1 MRNFVLLSFF
11 LVLVYGCSNAQFPYS
26 TSNKKAIHYFEL
38 AEKAPKEGMDLMT
51 GAYDF
56 KSGIELLGKALEK
69 DSNFWE
75 AHVLD
80 AEFNEIQRNYKQAI
94 FHYKRALEI
103 DPNHSIS
110 GSSTYHLA
118 TCQMAIGD
126 YNGALKSCSIYLKN
140 PNAKEE
146 NLGTVRRMQD
156 CANFAMTAMKN
167 PKPFEPK
174 NIGPSINTNFSEY
187 YPTITVDGKT
197 LFFTRRLVEYQGEN
211 KREQEDFYISLN
223 IDQVWS
229 KSFPMPRN
237 VNTPYN
243 EGAPTI
249 SADGKSLIFVA
260 CTDESG
266 VDYGANRQGK
276 GSCDLF
282 ITQKNGSQWTNPT
295 NLPGKVNST
304 HWETQPSMSAD
315 GKTLYF
321 IRGMR
326 SRDGK
331 KDSDIYVSHLL
342 ADGTWSL
349 AEPLPPHIN
358 SNQNEESVLI
368 HPDGKTLYFA
378 SRGHV
383 GMGGS
388 DLFVSRMDSKG
399 NWGLPQNLGYPINTL
414 SDENS
419 LMVSPEGD
427 VAFFAS
433 DRPGGYGLMDIY
445 YFQLPKEDQPI
456 RTLYFDG
463 FVFDANSKK
472 PLGASFQ
479 LTNLST
485 GERVIQSKADGTD
498 GTFVVPLPINTD
510 YAIEVNFPGYLPY
523 SLNFNMTLKENEQS
537 YHLQIPLNP
546 ENSSAENVLS
556 NVFFDLNQAK
566 LRPES
571 KVELISFANYLKARP
586 KMKIEIGGHTDSR
599 GNAEENLTLSTNR
612 AKAVYEFLIAQGIPA
627 GQMSYKGFGSSEPII
642 SDKEINAM
650 SNAEQK
656 EKAHQKNRRTT
667 YTIRP

>member
-1 MRNFVLLSFF
+1 MRNVLLLTTFILLFF
-11 LVLVYGCSNAQFPYS
+11 GCSTAQFPYS
-26 TSNKKAIHYFEL
+26 TSNKKAIHLFEL
-38 AEKAPKEGMDLMT
+38 GEKAPKELMDPST

-56 KSGIELLGKALEK
+56 LSGIDYLNKAIEK

-75 AHVLD
+75 AHLLNG
-80 AEFNEIQRNYKQAI
+80 EFNEIIRNYKGAI
-94 FHYKRALEI
+94 YHYKRALEI

-110 GSSTYHLA
+110 GSTVYRLA
-118 TCQMAIGD
+118 TCQMAIAD
-126 YNGALKSCSIYLKN
+126 YDGALKNCEVYLKN

-146 NLGTVRRMQD
+146 NFGTVRRMQD
-156 CANFAMTAMKN
+156 CANFAKYAISH

-174 NIGPSINTNFSEY
+174 NIGASINTHLSEY

-197 LFFTRRLVEYQGEN
+197 FLFTRRLVENLGGN
-211 KREQEDFYISLN
+211 SNEQEDFYISHQN
-223 IDQVWS
+223 DGFWS
-229 KSFPMPRN
+229 PSYPMPRN

-249 SADGKSLIFVA
+249 SPDGKSLIFVA

-266 VDYGANRQGK
+266 VDYGENRQGK

-282 ITQKNGSQWTNPT
+282 ITQQIGKKWSNPI
-295 NLPGKVNST
+295 NLPGKVNSS
-304 HWETQPSMSAD
+304 HWETQPSLSAD

-321 IRGMR
+321 IRGLR

-331 KDSDIYVSHLL
+331 KDSDIYVAHLL
-342 ADGTWSL
+342 ADGSWSV

-383 GMGGS
+383 GMGGL
-388 DLFVSRMDSKG
+388 DLYVSRMDAKG
-399 NWGLPQNLGYPINTL
+399 NWGVPQNLGYPINTL

-427 VAFFAS
+427 IAYFAS
-433 DRPGGYGLMDIY
+433 DRPGGFGLMDIY
-445 YFQLPKEDQPI
+445 YFELPKEDQPI
-456 RTLYFDG
+456 KTLYFDG
-463 FVFDANSKK
+463 MVYDAKTNA

-485 GERVIQSKADGTD
+485 GQLVIQSKADASD
-498 GTFVVPLPINTD
+498 GTFLVPLPINSD
-510 YAIEVNFPGYLPY
+510 YAIEVNHPGYLPY

-537 YHLQIPLNP
+537 YHLMIPLNS
-546 ENSSAENVLS
+546 ENSSTENILT

-571 KVELISFANYLKARP
+571 IVELTSFANYLKAHAQL
-586 KMKIEIGGHTDSR
+586 KIEIGGHTDSR
-599 GNAEENLTLSTNR
+599 GNAQDNLTLSTNR
-612 AKAVYEFLIAQGIPA
+612 AKAVYEFLISKGV
-627 GQMSYKGFGSSEPII
+627 SSDRLTYKGYGSSSPII
-642 SDKEINAM
+642 TDTAINAL
-650 SNAEQK
+650 SSAVEK

-667 YTIRP
+667 YIIRP

>member
-1 MRNFVLLSFF
+1 MKNTLLLSIFF
-11 LVLVYGCSNAQFPYS
+11 LFFYSCSTAQFPYS
-26 TSNKKAIHYFEL
+26 SKSKKAIHYFEL
-38 AEKAPKEGMDLMT
+38 AEKAPKEGMDEMT

-75 AHVLD
+75 AHLLA
-80 AEFNEIQRNYKQAI
+80 AEFNEIVRNYTQAI

-110 GSSTYHLA
+110 GSTSYHLA
-118 TCQMAIGD
+118 SCQMAVAD
-126 YNGALKSCSIYLKN
+126 YQGAIKSCDIYLRN
-140 PNAKEE
+140 PNSKEE
-146 NLGTVRRMQD
+146 NLGAVRRMQD
-156 CANFAMTAMKN
+156 CANFSIYAMKN
-167 PKPFEPK
+167 PKPFEPI
-174 NIGPSINTNFSEY
+174 NMGPAVNTNFSEY
-187 YPTITVDGKT
+187 YPTITVDGNT
-197 LFFTRRLVEYQGEN
+197 MLFTRRIVDYQGEN
-211 KREQEDFYISLN
+211 KREQEDFYVTHQ

-229 KSFPMPRN
+229 RAYPMPKN

-249 SADGKSLIFVA
+249 SPDGKKLIFVA

-266 VDYGANRQGK
+266 IDYGANRQGR

-282 ITQKNGSQWTNPT
+282 ITEQNGKSWSNPV

-304 HWETQPSMSAD
+304 HWETQPSLSAD

-321 IRGMR
+321 IRGLR

-331 KDSDIYVSHLL
+331 RDSDIYMAKLL
-342 ADGTWSL
+342 ADGTWGL

-383 GMGGS
+383 GLGGS
-388 DLFVSRMDSKG
+388 DLFVSRMDDKG
-399 NWGLPQNLGYPINTL
+399 NWGTPQNLGYPINTL
-414 SDENS
+414 SEENS

-427 VAFFAS
+427 IAFFAS

-445 YFQLPKEDQPI
+445 SFRLPKEDQPI

-463 FVFDANSKK
+463 FVFDAKTKK
-472 PLGASFQ
+472 ALGASFQ
-479 LTNLST
+479 LTNLSN
-485 GERVIQSKADGTD
+485 GQVVIQSKADEID
-498 GTFVVPLPINTD
+498 GTFMVPLPVNTD
-510 YAIEVNFPGYLPY
+510 YAIEVSRPGYLPY

-537 YHLQIPLNP
+537 YHIQIPLNP
-546 ENSSAENVLS
+546 ENSSTENILS

-571 KVELISFANYLKARP
+571 IVELTSLVNYLKAHP
-586 KMKIEIGGHTDSR
+586 TLKIEIGGHTDSR
-599 GNAEENLTLSTNR
+599 GNAQENLALSTER
-612 AKAVYEFLIAQGIPA
+612 AKAVHDFLVSKGIVA
-627 GQMSYKGFGSSEPII
+627 NRLSYKGYGSTSPII
-642 SDKEINAM
+642 TDATIQEMRDAN
-650 SNAEQK
+650 EK

-667 YTIRP
+667 YTLKL

>member
-1 MRNFVLLSFF
+1 MKNALLLSIFF
-11 LVLVYGCSNAQFPYS
+11 LFLYSCSTAQFPYS
-26 TSNKKAIHYFEL
+26 SSSKKAIHYFEL
-38 AEKAPKEGMDLMT
+38 AEKAPKEGMDVMT

-56 KSGIELLGKALEK
+56 KSGIDLLGKALEK

-75 AHVLD
+75 AHLLA
-80 AEFNEIQRNYKQAI
+80 AEFNEIVRNYKQAI

-110 GSSTYHLA
+110 GSTTYHLA
-118 TCQMAIGD
+118 TCQMAIAD
-126 YNGALKSCSIYLKN
+126 YQGAIKSCDVYLRN

-156 CANFAMTAMKN
+156 CANFSIYAMKN
-167 PKPFEPK
+167 PKPFEPI
-174 NIGPSINTNFSEY
+174 NMGPAVNTNFSEY
-187 YPTITVDGKT
+187 YPTITVDGNT
-197 LFFTRRLVEYQGEN
+197 MLFTRRLVDYQGEN
-211 KREQEDFYISLN
+211 KREQEDFFVTHQ

-229 KSFPMPRN
+229 RAYPMPKN

-249 SADGKSLIFVA
+249 SPDGKKLIFVA

-266 VDYGANRQGK
+266 VDYGANRQGR

-282 ITQKNGSQWTNPT
+282 ITEQNGKSWSNPV

-304 HWETQPSMSAD
+304 HWETQPSLSAD

-321 IRGMR
+321 IRGLR
-326 SRDGK
+326 VRDGK
-331 KDSDIYVSHLL
+331 KDSDIYMSKLL
-342 ADGTWSL
+342 SDGTWSM
-349 AEPLPPHIN
+349 AEPLPSHIN

-378 SRGHV
+378 SRGHI
-383 GMGGS
+383 GLGGS
-388 DLFVSRMDSKG
+388 DLYVSRMDAKG
-399 NWGLPQNLGYPINTL
+399 NWGVPQNLGYPINTL

-427 VAFFAS
+427 IAFFAS

-445 YFQLPKEDQPI
+445 SFNLPKEDQPI
-456 RTLYFDG
+456 KTLYFDG

-472 PLGASFQ
+472 ALGARFQ
-479 LTNLST
+479 LTNLSN
-485 GERVIQSKADGTD
+485 GQVVIQSKADAVD
-498 GTFVVPLPINTD
+498 GTFMVPLPVNTD
-510 YAIEVNFPGYLPY
+510 YAIEVTHPGYLPY

-537 YHLQIPLNP
+537 YHIQIPLNP
-546 ENSSAENVLS
+546 ENSSTENILS

-571 KVELISFANYLKARP
+571 IVELTSLVNYLKAHP
-586 KMKIEIGGHTDSR
+586 NLKIEIGGHTDSR
-599 GNAEENLTLSTNR
+599 GNAQENLTLSTER
-612 AKAVYEFLIAQGIPA
+612 AKTVHDFLIDKGILA
-627 GQMSYKGFGSSEPII
+627 NRLSYKGYGSTSPII
-642 SDKEINAM
+642 TDAVIQGMSDPRE
-650 SNAEQK
+650 K

-667 YTIRP
+667 YTLKL

>member
-1 MRNFVLLSFF
+1 M
-11 LVLVYGCSNAQFPYS
+11 
-26 TSNKKAIHYFEL
+26 
-38 AEKAPKEGMDLMT
+38 
-51 GAYDF
+51 
-56 KSGIELLGKALEK
+56 
-69 DSNFWE
+69 
-75 AHVLD
+75 
-80 AEFNEIQRNYKQAI
+80 
-94 FHYKRALEI
+94 
-103 DPNHSIS
+103 
-110 GSSTYHLA
+110 A
-118 TCQMAIGD
+118 TAD
-126 YNGALKSCSIYLKN
+126 YNGAIQSCSRYLKN

-156 CANFAMTAMKN
+156 CANFAIQAMKN

-174 NIGPSINTNFSEY
+174 NIGPSVNTNFSEY
-187 YPTITVDGKT
+187 YPTITVDGNT
-197 LFFTRRLVEYQGEN
+197 MLFTRRLVEFQGEN
-211 KREQEDFYISLN
+211 KREQEDFYVTRQ
-223 IDQVWS
+223 IDKAWS
-229 KSFPMPRN
+229 RSYPMPKN

-243 EGAPTI
+243 EGAPSI
-249 SADGKSLIFVA
+249 SPDGKKLIFVA

-282 ITQKNGSQWTNPT
+282 VTEQIGKLWSNPV

-304 HWETQPSMSAD
+304 HWETQPSLSAD

-321 IRGMR
+321 IRGLR
-326 SRDGK
+326 SREGK
-331 KDSDIYVSHLL
+331 RDSDIYVARLL
-342 ADGTWSL
+342 ADGTWGV

-378 SRGHV
+378 SRGHI

-388 DLFVSRMDSKG
+388 DLYVSRMDAKG

-427 VAFFAS
+427 IAYFAS
-433 DRPGGYGLMDIY
+433 DRPGGFGLMDIY
-445 YFQLPKEDQPI
+445 YFELPKEDQPI
-456 RTLYFDG
+456 KTLYFDG
-463 FVFDANSKK
+463 FVFDAKTKK
-472 PLGASFQ
+472 SLGASFQ

-485 GERVIQSKADGTD
+485 EQVVIQSKADASD
-498 GTFVVPLPINTD
+498 GTFMVPLPINTD
-510 YAIEVNFPGYLPY
+510 YAIEVTFPGYLPY

-546 ENSSAENVLS
+546 ENSSTENVLS

-571 KVELISFANYLKARP
+571 IVELTSFANYLKAHP
-586 KMKIEIGGHTDSR
+586 NLKIEIGGHTDSR
-599 GNAEENLTLSTNR
+599 GNAQDNLLLSTNR
-612 AKAVYEFLIAQGIPA
+612 AKAVKDFLTSKGIPEA
-627 GQMSYKGFGSSEPII
+627 QLSYKGYGSTSPIMTDAAINAI
-642 SDKEINAM
+642 SDVNE
-650 SNAEQK
+650 K

-667 YTIRP
+667 YTLKP

>member
-1 MRNFVLLSFF
+1 MKNALLLPVFILFF
-11 LVLVYGCSNAQFPYS
+11 YGCSTAQFPYS
-26 TSNKKAIHYFEL
+26 SSNKKAIHYFEL
-38 AEKAPKEGMDLMT
+38 AEKAPKEGMNPMT
-51 GAYDF
+51 GEYDF

-75 AHVLD
+75 AHLLS
-80 AEFNEIQRNYKQAI
+80 AEFNEIQRNYQQAI
-94 FHYKRALEI
+94 FHYARALEI

-110 GSSTYHLA
+110 GSTVYHLA
-118 TCQMAIGD
+118 TCQMAIAD
-126 YNGALKSCSIYLKN
+126 YSGALQSCSRYLKN

-146 NLGTVRRMQD
+146 KLGTVRRMQD
-156 CANFAMTAMKN
+156 CANFAIQAMKN
-167 PKPFEPK
+167 PKSFEPK
-174 NIGPSINTNFSEY
+174 NIGPSVNTNFSEY
-187 YPTITVDGKT
+187 YPTITVDGNT
-197 LFFTRRLVEYQGEN
+197 MLFTRRLVEFQGEN
-211 KREQEDFYISLN
+211 KREQEDFYVTHQ
-223 IDQVWS
+223 IDKIWS
-229 KSFPMPRN
+229 RSYPMPKN

-243 EGAPTI
+243 EGAPSI
-249 SADGKSLIFVA
+249 SPDGKKLIFVA

-282 ITQKNGSQWTNPT
+282 VTEQIGKLWSNPV

-304 HWETQPSMSAD
+304 HWETQPSLSAD

-321 IRGMR
+321 IRGLR

-331 KDSDIYVSHLL
+331 RDSDIYVSHLL
-342 ADGTWSL
+342 VDGTWSI

-388 DLFVSRMDSKG
+388 DLYVSRMDAKG

-427 VAFFAS
+427 IAYFAS
-433 DRPGGYGLMDIY
+433 DRPGGFGLMDIY
-445 YFQLPKEDQPI
+445 YFELPKEDQPI
-456 RTLYFDG
+456 KTLYFDG
-463 FVFDANSKK
+463 FVFDAKTKK
-472 PLGASFQ
+472 SLGASFQ

-485 GERVIQSKADGTD
+485 GQVVIQSKADVTD
-498 GTFVVPLPINTD
+498 GTFMVALPINTD
-510 YAIEVNFPGYLPY
+510 YAIEVTYPGYLPY
-523 SLNFNMTLKENEQS
+523 SLNFNMTLKENEKS
-537 YHLQIPLNP
+537 YHVQIPLNP
-546 ENSSAENVLS
+546 ENSSSENVLS

-571 KVELISFANYLKARP
+571 IVELTSFSNYLKAHP
-586 KMKIEIGGHTDSR
+586 NLKIEIGGHTDSR
-599 GNAEENLTLSTNR
+599 GNAQDNLLLSTNR
-612 AKAVYEFLIAQGIPA
+612 AKAVKDFLTSKGIPET
-627 GQMSYKGFGSSEPII
+627 QLSSKGYGSSSPIMTDAAINAI
-642 SDKEINAM
+642 SDVNE
-650 SNAEQK
+650 K

-667 YTIRP
+667 YTLKP